1 MRLKYEKFI
10 KNNIITLILETTDFD
25 CKENQALDM
34 FGEPE
39 IHFEKQ
45 YSGKHNVAFC
55 KKLRSNFKV
64 KVKFDGSEDI
74 EEAAEAANL
83 FLEELE
89 ELLQETISECVDKL
103 SEIDFEEGTGYIQ
116 IKY

>member
-1 MRLKYEKFI
+1 MRLKYEKTI
-10 KNNIITLILETTDFD
+10 KNNVITLVLETADFD
-25 CKENQALDM
+25 KKENQALDM

-39 IHFEKQ
+39 IVFEKQ
-45 YSGKHNVAFC
+45 YPGNHNVAFA
-55 KKLRSNFKV
+55 KKLRSNFRV

-74 EEAAEAANL
+74 ESAAEAANT

-89 ELLQETISECVDKL
+89 ELLQTEISETIDKL
-103 SEIDFEEGTGYIQ
+103 SDIDFETGTGSIQ